1 LRRLGL
7 FLLIGLLA
15 GCAAPGRDRF
25 AKLPDGRHLHLVC
38 EGSGSPVVLLESGF
52 GATAGAWAKVQPELA
67 KSVRVCAYDR
77 AGYGQSDPGPEPRD
91 GAAIAAD
98 LDQALKAEH
107 IAGPF
112 VVVGHSAGGLYVRLF
127 ADRHKAQVVGM
138 VLVDPTV
145 EHQDRAFAVF
155 GPGSGSLDPIR
166 VATERCLA
174 LSRGWGEAA
183 TASEKQRCFDEHG
196 KVLPTSLFVTE
207 MSELDTLWTPTS
219 DEILRDNEAY
229 GDMPIVVLT
238 AGDTYKGAPAPL
250 RARVEALWRYL
261 HQTVACRS
269 TRGEE
274 RLVPGSGH
282 LIMIDRPDAVIQ
294 AVHDVIARGRG
305 GKATPSSQSRS
316 SCGGSS
322 PGAPGA

>member
-1 LRRLGL
+1 MGTALRRPGV
-7 FLLIGLLA
+7 FLLICFLA
-15 GCAAPGRDRF
+15 GCAGSGRDRF
-25 AKLPDGRHLHLVC
+25 ARLPDGRHLHLVC
-38 EGSGSPVVLLESGF
+38 EGSGAPVVLLESGF

-98 LDQALKAEH
+98 LDHALKAEH

-112 VVVGHSAGGLYVRLF
+112 VVVGHSAGGLYARLF
-127 ADRHKAQVVGM
+127 ADRRKAQVVGM

-155 GPGSGSLDPIR
+155 GPGAGSLLPIR
-166 VATERCLA
+166 LATERCLA
-174 LSRGWGEAA
+174 LSRGWGGATTAA
-183 TASEKQRCFDEHG
+183 EEQRCFDEHG
-196 KVLPTSLFVTE
+196 KVLPTSLFLTE

-219 DEILRDNEAY
+219 DEVARDDASY

-238 AGDTYKGAPAPL
+238 AGDTYKGAPAAL
-250 RARVEALWRYL
+250 RARVDELWRYL
-261 HQTVACRS
+261 HRTVACRS

-282 LIMIDRPDAVIQ
+282 LIMVDRPDAVIQ
-294 AVHDVIARGRG
+294 AIDDVIAL
-305 GKATPSSQSRS
+305 GKKKPSPSSPPRP
-316 SCGGSS
+316 SCRGSS
-322 PGAPGA
+322 R